1 VYSLPS
7 PKKKYEKSFFFFFF
21 FFDSIVVRT
30 YISYRQNLIWCHRNF
45 QWLSRMVSLLLQMG
59 TLVFPN
65 AIFSREFWMIYFNNF
80 KKFFHKKFQYLYSTI
95 LNSNI
100 NTVVTNMNNIESN
113 TDFDRN
119 NEEYIILIIIII
131 IIIILLIMIIVLI

>member
-1 VYSLPS
+1 
-7 PKKKYEKSFFFFFF
+7 
-21 FFDSIVVRT
+21 
-30 YISYRQNLIWCHRNF
+30 
-45 QWLSRMVSLLLQMG
+45 
-59 TLVFPN
+59 
-65 AIFSREFWMIYFNNF
+65 MIYFNNF